1 VEKVFVSWSGGK
13 DGCLALY
20 RAINSGLDVR
30 YLVNMISE
38 DGQRSCSHGV
48 RSGVIARQA
57 EALGIPIAQRRTT
70 TPTYE
75 TVFIELLKE
84 LKQQGIT
91 TGVFGDIEYDS
102 HREWNENVCAGA
114 GMTAI
119 LPLWQEDQ
127 TTLLQ
132 EFLDAGF
139 TSIVITV
146 KADLLD
152 KDVLGRVV
160 DRDFLAYIAGL
171 NRGITP
177 CGEDGEFHT
186 LVVDGPVFR
195 RRLELLKTDK
205 VPYGEHY
212 YLEILET
219 GLVEK

>member
-1 VEKVFVSWSGGK
+1 MEKVLLSWSGGK

-20 RAINSGLDVR
+20 RAINRGLDVR

-48 RSGVIARQA
+48 RANVIARQA

-75 TVFIELLKE
+75 TVFIDLLKE
-84 LKQQGIT
+84 LALDGIT
-91 TGVFGDIEYDS
+91 AGIFGDIEYDS
-102 HREWNENVCAGA
+102 HRQWNENVCAGA

-119 LPLWQEDQ
+119 LPLWEEDQ
-127 TTLLQ
+127 TALLE

-139 TSIVITV
+139 ISVVITV
-146 KADLLD
+146 RSSLLD
-152 KDVLGRVV
+152 KDALGRIV
-160 DRDFLAYIAGL
+160 DRDFLDYIAGL
-171 NRGITP
+171 DRGITP

-186 LVVDGPVFR
+186 LVVDGPIFQK
-195 RRLELLKTDK
+195 RLELLEAEK

-212 YLEILET
+212 YLDILET
-219 GLVEK
+219 RLVDK